1 MKIFAHRGYS
11 GFYPENTMLAFQKAW
26 EAGSDGI
33 ELDVQLT
40 KDGELVVIHDET
52 LDRTTDHTGRVCDYT
67 LEELKT
73 CNAAAKSSLAN
84 TFMTIPTFEE
94 YCTWVATTNLVTNIE
109 IKSSVIYYP
118 EIEEKT
124 LEMVRRYQLE
134 ERTLISSFN
143 HLSLCAVKAIAPSIL
158 CGALVPETG
167 LINAGHAAEKFGFEC
182 FHPPYCTMSKEAVQE
197 CHEHQIQVNVWTV
210 NTMHELID
218 CYKWGCDGV
227 FTNYPD
233 VCRTFVDAQKNR

>member
-1 MKIFAHRGYS
+1 MEVPIVKIYAHRGYS

-73 CNAAAKSSLAN
+73 CNAAAKSSYAN

-94 YCTWVATTNLVTNIE
+94 YCAWAATTNLVTNIE
-109 IKSSVIYYP
+109 IKSSVI
-118 EIEEKT
+118 T
-124 LEMVRRYQLE
+124 
-134 ERTLISSFN
+134 
-143 HLSLCAVKAIAPSIL
+143 
-158 CGALVPETG
+158 
-167 LINAGHAAEKFGFEC
+167 
-182 FHPPYCTMSKEAVQE
+182 
-197 CHEHQIQVNVWTV
+197 
-210 NTMHELID
+210 
-218 CYKWGCDGV
+218 
-227 FTNYPD
+227 
-233 VCRTFVDAQKNR
+233 